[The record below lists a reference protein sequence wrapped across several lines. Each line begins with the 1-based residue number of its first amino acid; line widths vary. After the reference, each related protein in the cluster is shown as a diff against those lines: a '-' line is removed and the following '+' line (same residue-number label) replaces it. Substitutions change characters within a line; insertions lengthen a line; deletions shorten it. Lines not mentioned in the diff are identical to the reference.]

1 MYNIWYIIYNI
12 YHICMWYDTYIYI
25 FGLLTMPTSWMWV
38 HTGRNLLFIFLHF
51 LPRAQHGLSKYLLN
65 EEMSQVGIFSREEIR
80 KVTNLHMFVAGMVGN
95 WRNSIG
101 NSKMYPTTYSLGIR
115 GYKTKLS
122 FFFYVL
128 GLSLSIPV
136 TVSQ

>member
-12 YHICMWYDTYIYI
+12 SYMYVIWYIYIYI
-25 FGLLTMPTSWMWV
+25 FGLLTMPTSWMWI
-38 HTGRNLLFIFLHF
+38 HTGRNLLFIILHF

-65 EEMSQVGIFSREEIR
+65 EVVSGVGIFSREEIR
-80 KVTNLHMFVAGMVGN
+80 KVTNLNMFVGGMVGN
-95 WRNSIG
+95 WRNSTG
-101 NSKMYPTTYSLGIR
+101 NSKMYPTTYSLGVR

-128 GLSLSIPV
+128 GLSIPV

>member
-25 FGLLTMPTSWMWV
+25 FGLLTMPTSWMWI
-38 HTGRNLLFIFLHF
+38 HIDRNILHF
-51 LPRAQHGLSKYLLN
+51 LPRAQHGLSKFLLN
-65 EEMSQVGIFSREEIR
+65 EVMSGVGIFSREEIR
-80 KVTNLHMFVAGMVGN
+80 KVTNLNMFVGGMVGN
-95 WRNSIG
+95 WRNSAG
-101 NSKMYPTTYSLGIR
+101 NPKMYPTTYSLGVR